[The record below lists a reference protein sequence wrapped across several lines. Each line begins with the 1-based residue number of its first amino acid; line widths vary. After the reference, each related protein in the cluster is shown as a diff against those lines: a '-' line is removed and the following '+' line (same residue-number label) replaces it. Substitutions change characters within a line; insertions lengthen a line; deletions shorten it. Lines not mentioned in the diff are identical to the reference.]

1 MSTRQSEGKI
11 WFVQCDRKLKLG
23 IVKCE
28 MSSNNIKEGA
38 KAVRHQEKIM
48 DLFVSSRKNSAED
61 VDQLIDKASEPA
73 DLDVGLLSY
82 YCM

>member
-1 MSTRQSEGKI
+1 
-11 WFVQCDRKLKLG
+11 
-23 IVKCE
+23 
-28 MSSNNIKEGA
+28 MSSNNIKDGA

-73 DLDVGLLSY
+73 DLIHNLD
-82 YCM
+82 